1 MPVSLDLN
9 FLPLVRQ
16 NGQDQPEWPGLYV
29 ATPPRGA
36 ARGRDIDLLA
46 LYLSV
51 GGTAPLPPDQL
62 EQLMPRLAQVYYRS
76 SGTATAALKAVV
88 DECNRIL
95 LERNLR
101 ASNTGRQGV
110 GSLTQAVLRGD
121 MLYVAH
127 SGMVQTYLIKPDAT
141 TLWVDDVGGSRG
153 LGVTR
158 TASVRYFHTG
168 LQPGDHLVF
177 SHHPAAGWNVNTVRL
192 QRGEGMEGLRRSLL
206 AHSAA
211 DLQAVLVQV
220 LSGEGKLRLLRLKST
235 PAGAPQTEPEKQ
247 KQAEPQSLPAAL
259 FEPAAEPPIPPM
271 PEPLDDVEPA
281 ELEELWP
288 AEEPENLPLPP
299 PLPVEV
305 PPREAAK
312 PFAAQPTGGSQP
324 RLASAPDQTRRQP
337 LAAQEAQ
344 KPKTDQRPAGQSIQ
358 QGLASVSQTTG
369 RALGKFFSA
378 LGKIFGRI
386 LPDETLLNISP
397 SMMIFLAVLI
407 PVLISVLG
415 GMMYIQRGQALQHNE
430 YLSKAQIAAER
441 AQASQ
446 SPDEQR
452 SNWRLVLDMLDE
464 AEFYKTTEA
473 SSALRLQAR
482 TILDGLDGVERLEFL
497 PALPTSLG
505 DEIQITRMA
514 ARPGELY
521 LLDGPS
527 GIVLRA
533 LWSGNGFQ
541 LDRSFVCGPVRG
553 EKSAGPLI
561 DLVIPP
567 SSNDFDAVVA
577 GLDANGTL
585 VFCSPGDEPSVVAM
599 APPPMNFRS
608 PKSFTWFGSDLYVL
622 DPGNNGI
629 WIYRNMKFD
638 EQPRLFFAD
647 QVPYMQDVLDIAVNG
662 DDLFLLHSD
671 GRLTVCYYSI
681 MEVAPTR
688 CDDSVQYVD
697 SRPGRTSGPLIPDS
711 LFDQIYFAPPPDP
724 SLYLLD
730 PANQAVFHFSLRL
743 NFQHQY
749 RSAVEI
755 PDEPVSAFAVSSDRL
770 VFMAVKNQ
778 VVFAVLP

>member
-9 FLPLVRQ
+9 FLPLIRQ
-16 NGQDQPEWPGLYV
+16 NGQDRPEWPGLYV

-110 GSLTQAVLRGD
+110 GFLTQAVLRGD

-141 TLWVDDVGGSRG
+141 TLWFDDVGGARG

-158 TASVRYFHTG
+158 TASVRYFHAG

-177 SHHPAAGWNVNTVRL
+177 SHHPASNWNVNTVRL
-192 QRGEGMEGLRRSLL
+192 QAGQGMEGLRRSLL
-206 AHSAA
+206 AHGGT

-220 LSGEGKLRLLRLKST
+220 LSGDGKLRLLRLKTT
-235 PAGAPQTEPEKQ
+235 PAAPQPAEPESK
-247 KQAEPQSLPAAL
+247 KEAEKLSAPAAP
-259 FEPAAEPPIPPM
+259 FETADETFATDAKA
-271 PEPLDDVEPA
+271 PLDELGVA
-281 ELEELWP
+281 EISDWP
-288 AEEPENLPLPP
+288 PEEPENVTLPAPATTGF
-299 PLPVEV
+299 
-305 PPREAAK
+305 PPRETAK
-312 PFAAQPTGGSQP
+312 PISAEPFSKPGPLPAPIPEKAVHQPAAAHEPS
-324 RLASAPDQTRRQP
+324 
-337 LAAQEAQ
+337 
-344 KPKTDQRPAGQSIQ
+344 KPKPNQPPAGQPFV
-358 QGLASVSQTTG
+358 QGLNAASQATG
-369 RALGKFFSA
+369 RGLGKFFGA
-378 LGKIFGRI
+378 VGKLFGSI

-397 SMMIFLAVLI
+397 AMMIFLAVLV

-441 AQASQ
+441 AQASET
-446 SPDEQR
+446 PDEQR

-464 AEFYKTTEA
+464 AEFYKTTDT
-473 SSALRLQAR
+473 SSALREQAQ
-482 TILDGLDGVERLEFL
+482 TILDGLDGVERLEFNL
-497 PALPTSLG
+497 ALPGGLG
-505 DEIQITRMA
+505 DSIQITRLA

-533 LWSGNGFQ
+533 LWAGNAFQ

-567 SSNDFDAVVA
+567 SSNDYDAVVT
-577 GLDANGTL
+577 GMDANGNL
-585 VFCSPGDEPSVVAM
+585 VFCSPGDEPTVVPM

-608 PKSFTWFGSDLYVL
+608 PKSFTMDGSDLYVL
-622 DPGNNGI
+622 DPGNNGV

-638 EQPRLFFAD
+638 QQPRLFFAD
-647 QVPYMQDVLDIAVNG
+647 QVPYMQDILDMAVND

-671 GRLTVCYYSI
+671 GRMTLCYYSI

-688 CDDSVQYVD
+688 CDDPVQYID
-697 SRPGRTSGPLIPDS
+697 PRPGRENGPLIPDS
-711 LFDQIYFAPPPDP
+711 LFDQIYFAPPPGP

-743 NFQHQY
+743 NFQQQY
-749 RSAVEI
+749 RSASKI
-755 PDEPVSAFAVSSDRL
+755 PEGQVSAFTVSSDRL
-770 VFMAVKNQ
+770 IFMAVKNE
-778 VVFAVLP
+778 VFFAVLP